1 MTNPM
6 VARPVDTDMPAQI
19 VAHATRLFAAQGFDG
34 TALQQIADAV
44 GVTKPAV
51 LHHFPSKEHVRLA
64 VLDAIVAH
72 WNDALPR
79 LLLASHSAHD
89 RFEAVFGEL
98 LAFFG
103 EHPDRARVVLR
114 EVLDRPA
121 DIRKILRGAIRPWLE
136 ALAEGIRAGQ
146 RERRYR
152 DDVDADAYVA
162 HMIQLVIAASAA
174 ASVGATAI
182 PSGPIAGGAGAGG
195 GDGEDRYHREL
206 ARIARASLLTD
217 SYADVMNGRSGDAT
231 RARKGAK
238 GTWPASSPTTKTS
251 SSTSTKRST
260 GPRSPR

>member
-1 MTNPM
+1 MANPM
-6 VARPVDTDMPAQI
+6 VARPPEPDMPAQI
-19 VAHATRLFAAQGFDG
+19 VAEATRLFAAQGFDG

-51 LHHFPSKEHVRLA
+51 LHHFPSKEHVRRA

-162 HMIQLVIAASAA
+162 HMLQLVIAASAA

-182 PSGPIAGGAGAGG
+182 PSSIEGGAGGAGGN
-195 GDGEDRYHREL
+195 GEDRYHREL

-217 SYADVMNGRSGDAT
+217 SYSDVMNGRSGSDT
-231 RARKGAK
+231 HARKGAK

>member
-6 VARPVDTDMPAQI
+6 VVRAADSDMPAQI
-19 VAHATRLFAAQGFDG
+19 VAEATRLFAAQGFDG

-121 DIRKILRGAIRPWLE
+121 DIQKILRGAIRPWLE

-152 DDVDADAYVA
+152 DDVDAEAYVA

-174 ASVGATAI
+174 ASVGASAI
-182 PSGPIAGGAGAGG
+182 PRDGE
-195 GDGEDRYHREL
+195 GDGERRYHREL
-206 ARIARASLLTD
+206 ARVARASLLTD
-217 SYADVMNGRSGDAT
+217 AYSDVMNGRAGADT